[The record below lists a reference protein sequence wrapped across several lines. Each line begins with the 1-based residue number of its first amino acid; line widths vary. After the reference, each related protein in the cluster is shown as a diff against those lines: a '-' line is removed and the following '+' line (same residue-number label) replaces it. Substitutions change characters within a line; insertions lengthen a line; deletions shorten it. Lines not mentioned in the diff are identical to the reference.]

1 MRSNWPIE
9 FLIVRLRRK
18 SFSIIVRLAF
28 FLQIISLNYTV
39 INGISLKMKIYHDSI
54 CSGDYSPVKSRWKLR
69 GVCLCKILLYRVTG
83 RHRILTMDINL
94 ICSKYQ

>member
-18 SFSIIVRLAF
+18 SFSIIEKL
-28 FLQIISLNYTV
+28 LV

-54 CSGDYSPVKSRWKLR
+54 CSGDYSPVKSQWKLR
-69 GVCLCKILLYRVTG
+69 GVCLCTILL
-83 RHRILTMDINL
+83 
-94 ICSKYQ
+94 